1 MNKAQIEILEKNLNI
16 KLSEEKIKMF
26 EKYMTFFLEKNAH
39 TNLISKNDEKLLFEK
54 HIFDSLA
61 IDKFMKTQKLDG
73 LNRLLDIGTGGGFP
87 SVPISI
93 LYENLNV
100 FPLDS
105 IAKKIN
111 IIEEIKTELDLKNLY
126 PMCDRAENLQLKKN
140 PKKYDYVTTRAV
152 APVEAIL
159 KYAMV
164 NLKTGG
170 YFVAYKSKKA
180 MDELKE
186 ADKTM
191 KRLGAKVVEI
201 IEYTLPMEELYERN
215 LIVFKKIK

>member
-1 MNKAQIEILEKNLNI
+1 MNKTQLEILENALDISLSDKQIEKFEQYI
-16 KLSEEKIKMF
+16 K
-26 EKYMTFFLEKNAH
+26 FFLEKNSH

-61 IDKFMKTQKLDG
+61 IDKFMKTQKLEG
-73 LNRLLDIGTGGGFP
+73 LPRLLDIGTGGGFP
-87 SVPISI
+87 SVPIAI

-105 IAKKIN
+105 ITKKIN

-126 PMCDRAENLQLKKN
+126 PMCDRAENLQLKRN
-140 PKKYDYVTTRAV
+140 AKKYDYVTTRAV

-164 NLKTGG
+164 NLKPGG
-170 YFVAYKSKKA
+170 HFIAYKSKKA

-201 IEYTLPMEELYERN
+201 IEYTLPMDELYERN
-215 LIVFKKIK
+215 LIVFKKYL

>member
-201 IEYTLPMEELYERN
+201 IEYTLPMAELYERN